1 MVDTAHANRRRLDR
15 LVGLGRYCPDL
26 ETPEAAVGSRN
37 QTFVYFGWLTL
48 FLYMAGP
55 ASYLVDIQTSYM
67 LKNQLHA
74 TATEVS
80 VFRLLTAIPIYFGFV
95 FGLMRDHW
103 NPLGMRDRGFFLIFA
118 PISALVFFWMA
129 TAPVTYYGLLIG
141 MLLAMLSFR
150 FLFASYRGLIALVGQ
165 EQLMSGRLAVLW
177 QVVGAIPVIG
187 GALASGYISDH
198 LAPQQTFV
206 LVATLTLGVAALGLW
221 KPASVFATAYVMPAA
236 SSSNFVGNVRRLLR
250 HRAIYP
256 AVLICFLWNFAP
268 GAATPLQFYLTN
280 ELHAS
285 DATYSYYYGIFQAAF
300 IPTFLLFGFLC
311 RKVPL
316 NKLLWWGT
324 IVAVPQMIP
333 LVLIHSANAALVV
346 AVPIGLMGG
355 VATAA
360 YFDLAMRSCPPGLQ
374 GTLMM
379 IVAGAFELSWRAGD
393 LLGARIYNA
402 SPTHGFLYC
411 VIATT
416 LVYALILPTIT
427 LVPKALIA
435 TADGEANPE
444 VEAQMRDEVAGIQ
457 RV

>member
-1 MVDTAHANRRRLDR
+1 L
-15 LVGLGRYCPDL
+15 
-26 ETPEAAVGSRN
+26 GSRN
-37 QTFVYFGWLTL
+37 QTFAYFGWLTL

-118 PISALVFFWMA
+118 PIAALVYLSMA
-129 TAPVTYYGLLIG
+129 AAPVTYYGLLIG
-141 MLLAMLSFR
+141 MLLAMFSSR
-150 FLFASYRGLIALVGQ
+150 FLFASYQGLIALVGQ
-165 EQLMSGRLAVLW
+165 EQLMSGRLSVLW

-187 GALASGYISDH
+187 GALASGYISDY
-198 LAPQQTFV
+198 LAPQQAFV

-221 KPASVFATAYVMPAA
+221 KPASVFTTAYVMPAA

-256 AVLICFLWNFAP
+256 AVFICFLWNFAP

-311 RKVPL
+311 RRVPL

-333 LVLIHSANAALVV
+333 LVLIHSANGALVV

-360 YFDLAMRSCPPGLQ
+360 YYDLAMRSCPPGLQ

-379 IVAGAFELSWRAGD
+379 IIAGAFELSWRAGD
-393 LLGARIYNA
+393 LLGAKIYNA